1 MLIFDAL
8 SPHQLPWFS
17 IRVQGENW
25 GEGGYFR
32 VSQEG
37 GGRWGL
43 FGILGE
49 GVIALQAFNTTGAE
63 SDEQPS
69 NATSWW
75 AILLYVIAGLIACC
89 CILGVIKACRRKR
102 RDGPVEQPMDNNNL

>member
-1 MLIFDAL
+1 LFTHQIPCILIPA
-8 SPHQLPWFS
+8 
-17 IRVQGENW
+17 QGDGW

-32 VSQEG
+32 VSQNG

-63 SDEQPS
+63 SDDEPS
-69 NATSWW
+69 NVTSWW

-89 CILGVIKACRRKR
+89 CILGVIKALRRKR
-102 RDGPVEQPMDNNNL
+102 RGGSVEQPMENSNC

>member
-1 MLIFDAL
+1 MLL
-8 SPHQLPWFS
+8 SLTFS
-17 IRVQGENW
+17 HVFLMSAQGKDW

-32 VSQEG
+32 VSQDG

-49 GVIALQAFNTTGAE
+49 GVIALEAFNTTGAE
-63 SDEQPS
+63 PDDQPS
-69 NATSWW
+69 TATSWW

-89 CILGVIKACRRKR
+89 CILGVIKSLRRKR
-102 RDGPVEQPMDNNNL
+102 RDGPVEQPMDNSNC